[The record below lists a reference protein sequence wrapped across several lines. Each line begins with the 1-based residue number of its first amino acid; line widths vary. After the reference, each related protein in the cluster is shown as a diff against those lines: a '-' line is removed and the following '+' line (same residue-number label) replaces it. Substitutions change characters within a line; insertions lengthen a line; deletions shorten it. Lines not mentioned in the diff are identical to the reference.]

1 MTGGT
6 LNYHLGDVS
15 DGFTA
20 GTGDNLVGAPDVSL
34 LGANYGIAIPHNDP
48 VNYLDVGP
56 TTDFSVDAR
65 PTTDNLI
72 GFEDLMMFAIN
83 HGNVSMPRGL
93 PPHVTAT
100 ASAGLER
107 PELDLVVREGSRV
120 TASLVLRDHE
130 AAVKGIHALVA
141 FDRDALRL
149 VGVSRGEL
157 LDEGG
162 AAVFF
167 ATVDEKEGVAV
178 DAAVLGDGLS
188 FSGTGELAR
197 LEFEVR
203 REGSAPRLAEATL
216 RDRANRTF
224 RDGSPAAL
232 DDGSPAPA
240 IAAAAAGSLE
250 LLGARPNPFRGS
262 TDISFRLPDTR
273 PVRVT
278 IHDVSGRLVRT
289 LMDRT
294 LPAGEHR
301 ATWDGRA
308 EDGSAAGAGIYFY
321 TFRAGDT
328 QETRKLLHV
337 R

>member
-1 MTGGT
+1 
-6 LNYHLGDVS
+6 
-15 DGFTA
+15 
-20 GTGDNLVGAPDVSL
+20 
-34 LGANYGIAIPHNDP
+34 
-48 VNYLDVGP
+48 
-56 TTDFSVDAR
+56 
-65 PTTDNLI
+65 
-72 GFEDLMMFAIN
+72 MMFAIN

-93 PPHVTAT
+93 PARITAT
-100 ASAGLER
+100 ASVGLER
-107 PELDLVVREGSRV
+107 PQVDLVVRAGDRV

-141 FDRDALRL
+141 FDRGALRL
-149 VGVSRGEL
+149 VGVSRGDL

-167 ATVDEKEGVAV
+167 ATVDQEEGVVV
-178 DAAVLGDGLS
+178 DAAVLGGGLS
-188 FSGTGELAR
+188 FAGVGEIAR

-203 REGSAPRLAEATL
+203 QEGSTPRLAEATL
-216 RDRANRTF
+216 RDRANRGF

-232 DDGSPAPA
+232 GESSPAPA
-240 IAAAAAGSLE
+240 DEGAPSGSFE

-262 TDISFRLPDTR
+262 TEISFRLPGSR
-273 PVRVT
+273 PVKVT

-289 LMDRT
+289 LTDRT

-308 EDGSAAGAGIYFY
+308 EDGSIAGAGIYFY
-321 TFRAGDT
+321 TFRAGGSH
-328 QETRKLLHV
+328 ETRKLLHV